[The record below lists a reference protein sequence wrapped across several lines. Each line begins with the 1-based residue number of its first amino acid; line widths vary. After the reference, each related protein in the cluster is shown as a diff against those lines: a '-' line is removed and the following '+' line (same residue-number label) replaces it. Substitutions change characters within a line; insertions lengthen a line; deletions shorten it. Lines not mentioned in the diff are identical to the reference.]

1 MILKYLAAQLD
12 DCYSFIT
19 SNNNSECVLVWIK
32 MFDKELISQGGVK
45 VELKLRFSCNWG
57 KPHFFIKSYVV
68 GIYKNGL
75 NELVPKNIYS
85 MYNSG

>member
-45 VELKLRFSCNWG
+45 AEV
-57 KPHFFIKSYVV
+57 
-68 GIYKNGL
+68 
-75 NELVPKNIYS
+75 
-85 MYNSG
+85 